1 MPILCLELIAVRRY
15 FVLCDPNM
23 SPLDDLFVKKS
34 LISDII
40 DGMDYATSSI
50 GDHIK
55 SLRKARGLTQ
65 RELALQ
71 SGLSFSFINQ
81 LERGKQSVR
90 LDALMRLAEVFGYE
104 VSLVKAPR
112 PTKVRDLE

>member
-1 MPILCLELIAVRRY
+1 L
-15 FVLCDPNM
+15 
-23 SPLDDLFVKKS
+23 LDDKFVNKYS
-34 LISDII
+34 INDII
-40 DGMDYATSSI
+40 VTMSQEKSSI
-50 GDHIK
+50 GDQIK

-90 LDALMRLAEVFGYE
+90 LDALMRLAVVFGYE
-104 VSLVKAPR
+104 VSLVKAP
-112 PTKVRDLE
+112 PTPKSQSQV